1 MGSLLLFNVQAIC
14 EMIRCTAEPIFAEYI
29 GKYQIKAIEFEQLS
43 LGTLPPI
50 IHGEFSN
57 DF

>member
-1 MGSLLLFNVQAIC
+1 MSNVQAIC

-29 GKYQIKAIEFEQLS
+29 GKYQIEAIEFEQLS

-50 IHGEFSN
+50 IHGEFCN